1 MRTNISING
10 KDIAEYGLTWLDG
23 NLKILMKPAGF
34 KKITTNSNAAFDGV
48 IPVITANRK
57 RDSRTITLNFYIK
70 SQSLIDMQRDI
81 DNLEAL
87 LTTGT
92 GGGINEL
99 YVAELE
105 QCYRLIYEGIT
116 SYNSNVTDKAII
128 GIKFMEFCPTAENR
142 QP

>member
-34 KKITTNSNAAFDGV
+34 KKLTTNSNAAFDGV

-99 YVAELE
+99 YVAELG
-105 QCYRLIYEGIT
+105 QCYRLIYEGII